1 MFFLSNSDQQKKASD
16 MVKNITLEAIQEL
29 YLTTTPKSLGIADLG
44 CSSGPNTLSIIKEII
59 EAVEGVCRRTF
70 QPSQEFRVYLN
81 DLPSNDFNS
90 IFKALPDFSKDLNKE
105 RNNGKSPSIYIGA
118 YPGSFYG
125 RLFPNNSLHFVYSS
139 YSLHWLSRKQEDEC
153 RKRKW
158 ECENNS
164 SRTDWSNLFDH
175 NAMQVPPELYCK
187 EGKSINKGSV
197 YVSESSPVGVSQAY
211 LKQFQEDFT
220 LFLKSRSEEL
230 AAGGRMVL
238 ILLGRSGPDH
248 VDRGNC
254 FFWQLLSQSIAIL
267 VSKGDVEEE
276 RLDSYD
282 VHFYAPSREEIE
294 DEVRKEG
301 SFELER
307 FEMFGLD
314 QRHGKN
320 NESYGT
326 RVAMTVR
333 AIQESMI
340 GQHFGEGILDSLF
353 ENFGRL
359 VDEETAKEDIKP
371 ITFGVVLKKL

>member
-1 MFFLSNSDQQKKASD
+1 MIKGLKITFLTIKKVWKEENWS
-16 MVKNITLEAIQEL
+16 MLVGEIQEM
-29 YLTTTPKSLGIADLG
+29 GG
-44 CSSGPNTLSIIKEII
+44 CL
-59 EAVEGVCRRTF
+59 V
-70 QPSQEFRVYLN
+70 
-81 DLPSNDFNS
+81 DF
-90 IFKALPDFSKDLNKE
+90 
-105 RNNGKSPSIYIGA
+105 
-118 YPGSFYG
+118 
-125 RLFPNNSLHFVYSS
+125 
-139 YSLHWLSRKQEDEC
+139 
-153 RKRKW
+153 
-158 ECENNS
+158 
-164 SRTDWSNLFDH
+164 
-175 NAMQVPPELYCK
+175 
-187 EGKSINKGSV
+187 
-197 YVSESSPVGVSQAY
+197 
-211 LKQFQEDFT
+211 
-220 LFLKSRSEEL
+220 
-230 AAGGRMVL
+230 
-238 ILLGRSGPDH
+238 
-248 VDRGNC
+248 
-254 FFWQLLSQSIAIL
+254 
-267 VSKGDVEEE
+267 GDVEEE